1 MSTPTLERIEPGT
14 EPWLRLMTASKVAAI
29 LGVSTY
35 DSPRSMWH
43 KMRGDL
49 PREEA
54 NDVQKRGN
62 YLEDGILN
70 WWFDQHGITPSERK
84 LQPTYFLSD
93 WAAATPD
100 AVACH
105 PVDDTVLVE
114 AKSARD
120 LDEWGDPGT
129 DQIPATY
136 LIQCYWQMH
145 VSGIHRCY
153 IPILGTFLDFA
164 EYVVDY
170 DPQIG
175 AALEA
180 RCREFMD
187 SLRDDEPP
195 AIDDTKPTYEALRKV
210 YRSIDGSEV
219 DLDEGLAVRY
229 LDAINLRKDFEADE
243 RLAKSQ
249 VLEAMGTSR
258 YGVVNGVR
266 VCRRQANKSGY
277 QLNQVAKTSADLTPI
292 GETNE

>member
-1 MSTPTLERIEPGT
+1 MTVTELQKIEPGT

-29 LGVSTY
+29 LGVSSY

-43 KMRGDL
+43 RMRNDL
-49 PREEA
+49 PHEEA
-54 NDVQKRGN
+54 TAVQRRGH
-62 YLEDGILN
+62 YLEDGILR
-70 WWFDQHGITPSERK
+70 WFADEHSLEPGQLEP
-84 LQPTYFLSD
+84 QPMFYLED

-100 AVACH
+100 GVTSIDGELA
-105 PVDDTVLVE
+105 LVE

-153 IPILGTFLDFA
+153 VPILGTFLDFA

-170 DPQIG
+170 DAEIG
-175 AALEA
+175 AALEQ
-180 RCREFMD
+180 RCRDFME
-187 SLRDDEPP
+187 SLRDDAPP
-195 AIDDTKPTYEALRKV
+195 AIDDSKPTYEALRKL
-210 YRSIDGSEV
+210 YRSIDDSEV
-219 DLDEGLAVRY
+219 ELDEDLAVRY

-249 VLEAMGTSR
+249 VLEALGTSR

-266 VCRRQANKSGY
+266 VCRRQANRTGY
-277 QLNQVAKTSADLTPI
+277 QLNQVAKSSADLTPSI
-292 GETNE
+292 GEQE